1 MFDIRSS
8 IILVLMTLV
17 GCATVHS
24 SIMRSADNLGSSAS
38 AFAVDAGR
46 DFPRAAEFSNQAG
59 YFLETVDRASDREVI
74 SAYERLWAAYHALRY
89 EVEHSGN
96 QRAEADFK
104 PVTQAFTHVARD
116 MRGYADA
123 DGSLYARGGFQ
134 HDPYYDPD
142 P

>member
-1 MFDIRSS
+1 MFYIRSS
-8 IILVLMTLV
+8 LVPLLMALV

-38 AFAVDAGR
+38 TFAVDAGR
-46 DFPRAAEFSNQAG
+46 DFPHAYEFSNQAG
-59 YFLETVDRASDREVI
+59 YFLETVDRASDREVL
-74 SAYERLWAAYHALRY
+74 SAYEHLWAEYHALRY

-96 QRAEADFK
+96 QHAVVDFK

-116 MRGYADA
+116 IRGYAGA
-123 DGSLYARGGFQ
+123 DSALYARGGFQ
-134 HDPYYDPD
+134 HDPYYDPN